1 MEFAVCISSD
11 PCNEYDISTDSISGV
26 LLIPGRSLE
35 RSHWMELLLPWIL
48 YIVHE
53 ERSSVARPGNCFPII
68 RTLTM
73 VDLLFVYLL

>member
-1 MEFAVCISSD
+1 
-11 PCNEYDISTDSISGV
+11 
-26 LLIPGRSLE
+26 
-35 RSHWMELLLPWIL
+35 MELLLPWIL

-73 VDLLFVYLL
+73 VDMLFVYLL